1 MKEPLSPSTVKRL
14 LVEILAKGHLAF
26 TKHAYDE
33 MDKDDLTEV
42 DVRNVLK
49 GGTARAGELERKT
62 WRYRVE
68 TQRMA
73 AGAETYAVV
82 VTAWRFKT

>member
-14 LVEILAKGHLAF
+14 LVEILAKGRLAF

-33 MDKDDLTEV
+33 MDKDW
-42 DVRNVLK
+42 
-49 GGTARAGELERKT
+49 ELERGT

-73 AGAETYAVV
+73 AVVAFRAETHAVV
-82 VTAWRFKT
+82 VTAWRFKS